1 MMNEDEYVEGADI
14 ELGEAL
20 LKQLFHL
27 KQYETPDPARMTR
40 NRQNI
45 MRSVREVSQSQRK
58 SLSDLIEINF
68 PWFFAEPR
76 YGVAMLFVAF
86 AGLQFLGVNA
96 RHAAQ
101 SDTGIYTTST
111 DRIAAF
117 QQAAAASTN
126 TVEYP
131 RLPGG
136 SRLFQDWSE
145 SDTLTPVGNPSPNWQ
160 K

>member
-1 MMNEDEYVEGADI
+1 MMNENEKVDLTGGEG
-14 ELGEAL
+14 GEEL

-27 KQYETPDPARMTR
+27 KRYETPDVSRMTR

-45 MRSVREVSQSQRK
+45 MRRIREESQNRRK
-58 SLSDLIEINF
+58 SLSELIEVSF

-86 AGLQFLGVNA
+86 VGLQYLGVNA

-101 SDTGIYTTST
+101 SDTGIYTTSG
-111 DRIAAF
+111 DRFAAYE
-117 QQAAAASTN
+117 QAAVSSTN
-126 TVEYP
+126 SADYP
-131 RLPGG
+131 ELPMDAP
-136 SRLFQDWSE
+136 LFPDRHNDEGVVTWAAEWS
-145 SDTLTPVGNPSPNWQ
+145 

>member
-1 MMNEDEYVEGADI
+1 MKNEEEYVDAAEN
-14 ELGEAL
+14 ELGDDL

-27 KQYETPDPARMTR
+27 KQYETPDVARMTR

-45 MRSVREVSQSQRK
+45 MRQVREVSQTQRK
-58 SLSDLIEINF
+58 SLGDLIEVNF
-68 PWFFAEPR
+68 PWLFAEPR

-86 AGLQFLGVNA
+86 AGLQLLGVNA

-126 TVEYP
+126 SVEYP
-131 RLPGG
+131 SLPGG
-136 SRLFQDWSE
+136 SRLFQDWSD
-145 SDTLTPVGNPSPNWQ
+145 SDTLTPVGNPSPDWR